1 MGLFSCAAPPHSAM
15 NTDFSDLPDALRQG
29 ATESEWNDARWQLR
43 HSFTTA
49 AELERVLHLSEDER
63 RALEHS
69 GRNLAVRIT
78 PHFLSLIDPDDPAD
92 PLRLQ
97 VIPRS
102 GELEHHPEELS
113 DPCGEEQHMKVPGLV
128 HRYPDRVLLLCTDR
142 CSTYCRYCTRS
153 RLVSGQGQQH
163 LHTDFDAAVDYLS
176 RHSEVRDVL
185 LSGGDPLLLPDERL
199 DAILSRLRAIPHI
212 ELLRIGTRIPIMMPQ
227 RITPELCRMLR
238 RHSPLFVSVHCNHP
252 RELCA
257 EAERALGLLADHGL
271 PLGSQTVLLR
281 GVNDDRDTQLRLSHR
296 LLQCRVR
303 PYYLYQC
310 DLAPGTRHFRTDISE
325 GISII
330 AGMRGHTSG
339 YAVPQ
344 YVVDAPGG
352 GGKIPLNPDYI
363 DEVTPTSY
371 RLHNYLG
378 RPYSYPRLDE

>member
-1 MGLFSCAAPPHSAM
+1 M

-78 PHFLSLIDPDDPAD
+78 PHFLSLIDPDDPDD

-199 DAILSRLRAIPHI
+199 DAILGRLRAIPHI
-212 ELLRIGTRIPIMMPQ
+212 ELLRIGTRIPIMLPQ

-238 RHSPLFVSVHCNHP
+238 RHCPLFVSVHCNHP

-271 PLGSQTVLLR
+271 PMGSQTVLLR

-325 GISII
+325 GIAII